1 MNQFSLLIVPPYHP
15 HLPVLLFYQ
24 MRHPLPY
31 QPICRSFFSVKMAL
45 TDRENAVVGFQHI
58 VAGAAHDGF
67 CQFRS
72 NEAVH
77 ALADFKYFFFIHRH
91 SPSLNY
97 ANRSCPVC
105 SDSILMFGIR
115 SATHNSGRFALTNAA
130 GIGGHTALPQRRTC
144 SLRGYVLPV

>member
-1 MNQFSLLIVPPYHP
+1 MQNILYPSPYNHI
-15 HLPVLLFYQ
+15 LPVLFFHQ
-24 MRHPLPY
+24 PRHPLPH
-31 QPICRSFFSVKMAL
+31 QPLRCPAPPVKAPPA
-45 TDRENAVVGFQHI
+45 DRENAVVSFQHI
-58 VAGAAHDGF
+58 VAGTAHDGF

-72 NEAVH
+72 NKAVH

-130 GIGGHTALPQRRTC
+130 GIGGHTALPHLRTC
-144 SLRGYVLPV
+144 SLLGYVLPV